1 MKKTGE
7 KEKRIEMEQLRC
19 QDYKRTNSGE
29 SLFSPPYSFFLLEK
43 CITMKKALLLLAFLT
58 AGSFTHAQDEEKE
71 KAKALETST
80 NLTWD
85 ANKSLSES
93 KFVDAEVGY
102 RKAIAKSGE
111 NAAAP
116 YNLGNAYYNKETY
129 SEAFGRFK
137 EAGETATE
145 KKNKHKAYHNMGNVF
160 MKRKEYE
167 KAVEAYKEAL
177 RNNPKDEETRYNLA
191 LAKEM
196 LKKQQDE
203 QKNDKNKDDKEDKDK
218 DNKED
223 ENKDKNEGD
232 DGEKKDNK
240 DEDEKDQ
247 GDKGDEKKEDN
258 KEGEGDKKEKEEKKP
273 EDDKKGEQKQ
283 PRPNQLSK
291 QQIQNLLEAMQNE
304 EKKVQQ
310 KIDAKKVKGVKVKN
324 EKDW

>member
-1 MKKTGE
+1 MKKLVLFFVLIIG
-7 KEKRIEMEQLRC
+7 
-19 QDYKRTNSGE
+19 
-29 SLFSPPYSFFLLEK
+29 SL
-43 CITMKKALLLLAFLT
+43 TQ
-58 AGSFTHAQDEEKE
+58 AQEEDKE
-71 KAKALETST
+71 KAKALEAST

-85 ANKSLSES
+85 ANKALSEE
-93 KFVDAEVGY
+93 KFIDAEVDY
-102 RKAIAKSGE
+102 RKAIAKSDK
-111 NAAAP
+111 NIAAP

-137 EAGETATE
+137 EAGETATD
-145 KKNKHKAYHNMGNVF
+145 KKSKHKAYHNMGNVF

-167 KAVEAYKEAL
+167 KAVETYKEAL
-177 RNNPKDEETRYNLA
+177 RNDPTDEETRYNLA

-203 QKNDKNKDDKEDKDK
+203 QKNDENKDDKENKDKDK
-218 DNKED
+218 KED
-223 ENKDKNEGD
+223 ENKDKKDGD
-232 DGEKKDNK
+232 NGDQKDDKEEDKKDK
-240 DEDEKDQ
+240 GDQ
-247 GDKGDEKKEDN
+247 GDKEKEEN
-258 KEGEGDKKEKEEKKP
+258 KEGEGDQKEKQEKKP